1 LLFCLGRKRLGQTQN
16 ALISLINLDQ
26 ATKLH
31 PPFRHQKRRREKP
44 PLNQKRR
51 REKAPL
57 TSPTTTN
64 NNTEPIVATMIAET
78 MPEPIR
84 MPKCGID
91 QLPIKAPT
99 MPTAM
104 SPITPNPPPA
114 TILRASQPATS
125 PTNRM
130 TKRPCPEMY
139 IAPPQAGEPT
149 GSRVLRD
156 AVARPLWVKS
166 RHSSTYW
173 RCPLYPRKRT
183 FAHGI
188 ARPLRTKW
196 TSAERSMKLNEALI
210 GNYAWKPEPSR

>member
-57 TSPTTTN
+57 TSPTTTS

-84 MPKCGID
+84 MPSCGIN
-91 QLPIKAPT
+91 QLPIRAPT
-99 MPTAM
+99 MPMAM
-104 SPITPNPPPA
+104 SPIMPNPPPA
-114 TILRASQPATS
+114 TILPASQPATS
-125 PTNRM
+125 PTKRM
-130 TKRPCPEMY
+130 TRRLCPEIT
-139 IAPPQAGEPT
+139 IAPPHALLGNSLASDNPEGTKLFQSSAQT
-149 GSRVLRD
+149 TADFRFGSEASMWAIIAKPDWPRVLRP
-156 AVARPLWVKS
+156 RS
-166 RHSSTYW
+166 RASGYLNFWLGLAICRQVSSST
-173 RCPLYPRKRT
+173 
-183 FAHGI
+183 
-188 ARPLRTKW
+188 
-196 TSAERSMKLNEALI
+196 
-210 GNYAWKPEPSR
+210 

>member
-104 SPITPNPPPA
+104 SPITPNPPPRNIVA
-114 TILRASQPATS
+114 GEPARNDPDKQNDEKTLPKIVHCPASSVAWQFSCTRQS
-125 PTNRM
+125 P
-130 TKRPCPEMY
+130 
-139 IAPPQAGEPT
+139 GEPT

-156 AVARPLWVKS
+156 AVARPLWVTCGRRLGKNFL
-166 RHSSTYW
+166 T
-173 RCPLYPRKRT
+173 L
-183 FAHGI
+183 
-188 ARPLRTKW
+188 L
-196 TSAERSMKLNEALI
+196 
-210 GNYAWKPEPSR
+210 